1 MKPPASCVSRLINV
15 NTNSCPW
22 AHGTVHA
29 HGWDWGKQS
38 RTSAGAYQWQS
49 YSCLWMYAK
58 RCITALV
65 SLICQICVL
74 IKEIIRTKTEREV
87 WLSFLMK
94 YCTDFHIFLLQFV
107 LQYAVSCV
115 NPSLLEKTQMHHLK
129 SPYPTH
135 ASCICSQDPKWQ
147 VLKNKSHPKYIIY
160 RRKCNS

>member
-1 MKPPASCVSRLINV
+1 MHTGETGVSKAGLQLEHTNDSLTLVYECMKKDVSL
-15 NTNSCPW
+15 
-22 AHGTVHA
+22 
-29 HGWDWGKQS
+29 
-38 RTSAGAYQWQS
+38 
-49 YSCLWMYAK
+49 
-58 RCITALV
+58 LV
-65 SLICQICVL
+65 SLVCQICVL

-115 NPSLLEKTQMHHLK
+115 NPSLLEKTQMHHFK